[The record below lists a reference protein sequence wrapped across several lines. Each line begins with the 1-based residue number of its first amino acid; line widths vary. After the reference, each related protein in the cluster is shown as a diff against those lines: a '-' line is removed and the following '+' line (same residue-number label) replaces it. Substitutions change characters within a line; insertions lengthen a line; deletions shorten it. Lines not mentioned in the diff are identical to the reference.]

1 MMNKNLKDK
10 DYLELLSK
18 NYPTIDDA
26 SVEIINLKAISQLP
40 KGTEYFLS
48 DIHGESE
55 GFEYLLG
62 TSSGV
67 IREKIELLF
76 KNTLPEH
83 DRVELQIL
91 IVDTKNLINQKSSEE
106 DFNDWCR
113 ITIYRLIRICKV
125 VTSKYTRSKI
135 RKKMPSNFA
144 YILDELL
151 QTGDEENKENYY
163 FSIIDSIIEISAEE
177 KFIIALCHLIRQCS
191 VDRLHIVGDIYD
203 RGPHPDKVM
212 ESIMTFNEVDIAWG
226 NHDIHWLGAAKGSL
240 ICVANAARLAIRY
253 NNFDL
258 LEYSYGIN
266 LRSLSS
272 FANEVYKNDPCE
284 VFKPNT
290 LDKNMYDEV
299 DKELA
304 AKMHKAI
311 SIIQFKLEC
320 QLIKRHPNYGMD
332 ERILLDKI
340 DYKNG
345 TINIEGKVYE
355 LKDKNFPTINPENP
369 FELTEGEN
377 TLIQSLAF
385 SFINSPVLQRHMNY
399 IYDKGGI
406 YKIFNGNLLYHGCIP
421 TKEDGTFDDVYIDGQ
436 YLSGWKYLKQV
447 EDKVRKAFYCE
458 VGSEEQLNAL
468 DYCWYLWS
476 GPKSPLFGKNKMT
489 TFERYFIEDKATH
502 KEHYNPYYYHIE
514 SRDYCKSILK
524 EFDLDINKSHIVNGH
539 VPVKTHKGESP
550 IKGGGILL
558 VIDGGLSK
566 AYHKSTGIGG
576 YTLISNS
583 NMMIIAE
590 HRPFAE
596 VVDSG
601 FRISPKITI
610 VERFNKRVTV
620 GETDTGKALSKRI
633 SDLSELLN
641 AYKSGIVKEKRG

>member
-1 MMNKNLKDK
+1 
-10 DYLELLSK
+10 
-18 NYPTIDDA
+18 
-26 SVEIINLKAISQLP
+26 
-40 KGTEYFLS
+40 
-48 DIHGESE
+48 
-55 GFEYLLG
+55 
-62 TSSGV
+62 
-67 IREKIELLF
+67 
-76 KNTLPEH
+76 
-83 DRVELQIL
+83 
-91 IVDTKNLINQKSSEE
+91 
-106 DFNDWCR
+106 
-113 ITIYRLIRICKV
+113 
-125 VTSKYTRSKI
+125 
-135 RKKMPSNFA
+135 
-144 YILDELL
+144 
-151 QTGDEENKENYY
+151 
-163 FSIIDSIIEISAEE
+163 
-177 KFIIALCHLIRQCS
+177 
-191 VDRLHIVGDIYD
+191 
-203 RGPHPDKVM
+203 
-212 ESIMTFNEVDIAWG
+212 
-226 NHDIHWLGAAKGSL
+226 
-240 ICVANAARLAIRY
+240 
-253 NNFDL
+253 
-258 LEYSYGIN
+258 
-266 LRSLSS
+266 
-272 FANEVYKNDPCE
+272 
-284 VFKPNT
+284 
-290 LDKNMYDEV
+290 
-299 DKELA
+299 
-304 AKMHKAI
+304 
-311 SIIQFKLEC
+311 
-320 QLIKRHPNYGMD
+320 MD

-514 SRDYCKSILK
+514 DRDYCKSILK

-601 FRISPKITI
+601 FKISPKITI